1 MWMGQINQAEE
12 TLAAIRR
19 KKKVLIKN
27 LDLRGLSDDMKNN
40 IERDIGILTEE
51 EKRLLEQINDF

>member
-1 MWMGQINQAEE
+1 MGQINQAEE

-27 LDLRGLSDDMKNN
+27 LQLIGLSDDMKNN
-40 IERDIGILTEE
+40 LERDIGILTEE

>member
-1 MWMGQINQAEE
+1 MGQINQAEE